1 MSLQTARLIPP
12 QPCPPSSPDI
22 YDNPNAHP
30 HFKSLSNLLSDIAA
44 AAAAKSSIPFQA
56 SALSAL
62 ENALEGV
69 LEKVFVAAYAVAK
82 ENGRKTIEAKDIQQV
97 HKAILKHSK
106 AK

>member
-1 MSLQTARLIPP
+1 MRNCVLTSITAPAPFPHP
-12 QPCPPSSPDI
+12 Q
-22 YDNPNAHP
+22 
-30 HFKSLSNLLSDIAA
+30 KSLSNLLSDIAA